1 MADRKTNLLVTM
13 VFDENSDMQK
23 QVDAEID
30 FKDEIVKDLRHLVK
44 CRKIKHFIIADDTV
58 INEKLNA
65 DVIPIPDGAT
75 NGDVFIPM
83 FPDLKIEDNIGSIYM
98 HDDNGIA
105 LVIDKKWLNAPY
117 KRGRKNE
124 TCQKSRQVQKV
135 RDKE

>member
-44 CRKIKHFIIADDTV
+44 CRKIKHFIVADDTV

-65 DVIPIPDGAT
+65 DAIPIPEGAT
-75 NGDVFIPM
+75 NGDMIKAM
-83 FPDLKIEDNIGSIYM
+83 FPNFQINEEWKATRHFELRTDCTEIT
-98 HDDNGIA
+98 GIA
-105 LVIDKKWLNAPY
+105 TRDWWNAPY
-117 KRGRKNE
+117 KGNLSEKPTGSE
-124 TCQKSRQVQKV
+124 S
-135 RDKE
+135 KE